1 MTCLAGPGEPLELH
15 LEEVASCMAARG
27 RWLAP
32 KLARVLGVEE
42 ALARDLIVFV
52 GYAHDVGKADRKY
65 KDADRYFPH
74 HEAKSAVAVQ
84 KALDSAD
91 WRIRRLAVYAVARHH
106 YSFKELQPLGKV
118 TFQPRCKITISWRP
132 ETELFNEALNLLFRD
147 AEDDIYDSAVS
158 RDFLEALEGPAR
170 YAGMALLGL
179 LSDCDYEVASRNRR

>member
-27 RWLAP
+27 RWLVP

-52 GYAHDVGKADRKY
+52 GYAHDVGKADREY
-65 KDADRYFPH
+65 EGADRYFPH
-74 HEAKSAVAVQ
+74 HEAKSAAAVY

-106 YSFKELQPLGKV
+106 YSFKKPQGLGKV
-118 TFQPRCKITISWRP
+118 TFQPRCTVAVSWRP
-132 ETELFNEALNLLFRD
+132 ETELFRKALGLLFRGV
-147 AEDDIYDSAVS
+147 EDDIYNAAVS
-158 RDFLEALEGPAR
+158 RDFLKDSLK

-179 LSDCDYEVASRNRR
+179 LNDCDYEVASRNRR